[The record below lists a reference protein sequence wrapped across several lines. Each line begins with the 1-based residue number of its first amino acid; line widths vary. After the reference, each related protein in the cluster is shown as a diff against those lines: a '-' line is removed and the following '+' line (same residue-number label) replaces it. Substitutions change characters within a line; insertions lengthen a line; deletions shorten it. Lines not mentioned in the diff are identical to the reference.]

1 MQSTPRIRYTL
12 CKDERLS
19 RRKLIE
25 ALHQEGKPLKTPA
38 IILLYRITEVPCE
51 FPAQAMFSVSK
62 RIFKRA
68 HDRNRVKRLLRE
80 AYRKQKHIVYT
91 SLQAIDK
98 QATLHF
104 IFTGKQLPNQ
114 SFFFG
119 KLTDLLSRFSGE
131 LSQLPNEDSGRD
143 LLS

>member
-38 IILLYRITEVPCE
+38 IILLYRMTEVPCE

-114 SFFFG
+114 AYVFG

-131 LSQLPNEDSGRD
+131 L
-143 LLS
+143 

>member
-1 MQSTPRIRYTL
+1 VQSTPRIRYTL

-38 IILLYRITEVPCE
+38 IILLYRMTEVPCE

-114 SFFFG
+114 AYVFG

-131 LSQLPNEDSGRD
+131 LKQLPKEDSGRD
-143 LLS
+143 

>member
-12 CKDERLS
+12 CKHERLS

-114 SFFFG
+114 AYVFG

-131 LSQLPNEDSGRD
+131 LSQLPKEDSGRD

>member
-1 MQSTPRIRYTL
+1 VQSTPRILYTL

-38 IILLYRITEVPCE
+38 IILLYRMTEVPCE

-114 SFFFG
+114 AYVFG

-131 LSQLPNEDSGRD
+131 LKQLPKEDSGRD
-143 LLS
+143 

>member
-1 MQSTPRIRYTL
+1 VQSAPRIRYTL

-25 ALHQEGKPLKTPA
+25 ALHQEGKSLKTPA
-38 IILLYRITEVPCE
+38 IILVYRMTEVPCE

-91 SLQAIDK
+91 SLQARDK

-114 SFFFG
+114 AYVFG
-119 KLTDLLSRFSGE
+119 KLSDLLSRFSGE
-131 LSQLPNEDSGRD
+131 LSQLPKEDSGRD
-143 LLS
+143 